1 MADSNNYKIIVT
13 CIDTQYVM
21 MDEELKEIICDTS
34 TGTYDKTSLTPCLR
48 TIDPIFDSDK

>member
-1 MADSNNYKIIVT
+1 MADSSNHKITVT

-34 TGTYDKTSLTPCLR
+34 TGTYYKTSLTPCLR
-48 TIDPIFDSDK
+48 TIDPIFDSDE